1 MKIVERRC
9 RAKSKKYNNSD
20 RLLIDKDYLSTLS
33 KGIGTRPDV
42 EIDDVELGVSET
54 AYEAL
59 DFLHSREKFWSQ
71 INVGDAGK
79 AMKSKNNKSHTKR
92 HT

>member
-1 MKIVERRC
+1 MPEIFARI
-9 RAKSKKYNNSD
+9 SFFFQ
-20 RLLIDKDYLSTLS
+20 
-33 KGIGTRPDV
+33 GIGTRPDV

>member
-1 MKIVERRC
+1 M
-9 RAKSKKYNNSD
+9 
-20 RLLIDKDYLSTLS
+20 
-33 KGIGTRPDV
+33 
-42 EIDDVELGVSET
+42 ELGVSET

-79 AMKSKNNKSHTKR
+79 NAMKSKNNKSNTKR